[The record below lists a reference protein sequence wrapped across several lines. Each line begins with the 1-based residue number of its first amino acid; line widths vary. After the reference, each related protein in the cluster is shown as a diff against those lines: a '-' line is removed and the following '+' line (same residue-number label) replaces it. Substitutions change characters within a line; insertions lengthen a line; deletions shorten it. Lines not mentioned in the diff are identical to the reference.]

1 MHRQSNATSIQ
12 LCSAF
17 CPAAR
22 RKCSTAAI
30 DHAVTGNGARYGSLE
45 NAFVY
50 REKIVPNCTCNGK
63 DSFGLARIDVA
74 ADPTLKQGDVVATG
88 DNVKA
93 ALLAMHAAKERAA
106 ARETATNDR
115 TALRGSSVPPRRGN
129 APATSATPQAAE
141 APAEIEDR
149 PED

>member
-17 CPAAR
+17 CPAA
-22 RKCSTAAI
+22 KTQVFNGSAI

-106 ARETATNDR
+106 ARETATNEK
-115 TALRGSSVPPRRGN
+115 TAFRGS
-129 APATSATPQAAE
+129 APATSRRDSASATPQAAD